1 MKETILTAIM
11 YMDLV
16 VIIPSEVGQGKKK
29 DKYHYCWN
37 DKIDAHEPSEQRE
50 KTKLE
55 NRFRVT

>member
-1 MKETILTAIM
+1 
-11 YMDLV
+11 MDLV